1 MKKVLYLIARISSA
15 ISIGIIVFFFIAHL
29 TGDEFTKVLSM
40 KEGALF
46 LFFPIGVC
54 LGQIIAWRR
63 ELIGGVITVIS
74 IGAFNLIDG
83 SPYDFSMIDA
93 LALPGVL
100 FIFSAIYNKHK

>member
-29 TGDEFTKVLSM
+29 TGDEFTQVLSM
-40 KEGALF
+40 KEGILF

-54 LGQIIAWRR
+54 LGQIIAWEQ

-74 IGAFNLIDG
+74 IAAFNLLDG

-93 LALPGVL
+93 LALPGIL
-100 FIFSAIYNKHK
+100 FIFSALYNKYK